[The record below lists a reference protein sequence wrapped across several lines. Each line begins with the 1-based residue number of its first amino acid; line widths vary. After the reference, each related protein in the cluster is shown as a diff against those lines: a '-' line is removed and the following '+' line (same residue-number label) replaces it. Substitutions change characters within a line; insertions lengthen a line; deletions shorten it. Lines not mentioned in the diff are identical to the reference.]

1 MFDRFLQQM
10 EHGVRI
16 ADVKY
21 PRNDGYRVMWL
32 FDHSSCHNAYANN
45 ALNAAHMN
53 AKPGGKQPC
62 LRDTVWNG
70 KVQRMVFNIGIPK
83 GLIQVLKDALDS
95 VTNDNIT
102 NYFRKAKQYMF
113 AYLEGHVAGPELE
126 NFVKKYKKVLKSH
139 RKEGVSD

>member
-62 LRDTVWNG
+62 LKDTVWNG

-83 GLIQVLKDALDS
+83 GLIQVLKERGKYD
-95 VTNDNIT
+95 
-102 NYFRKAKQYMF
+102 KKMK
-113 AYLEGHVAGPELE
+113 LEDM
-126 NFVKKYKKVLKSH
+126 
-139 RKEGVSD
+139 RKEISTHPDF